1 MEQLQKCN
9 LHVMGIS
16 EEREKSTEETFEIL
30 MTENFLKLL
39 SDTKSQFQ
47 RAQRTP
53 RHMLKTTARLTAFKL
68 E

>member
-1 MEQLQKCN
+1 MQQLQKCN

-47 RAQRTP
+47 RAK
-53 RHMLKTTARLTAFKL
+53 KTQKHAKKKN
-68 E
+68 